1 MSIYENIVEIPVKMG
16 SHRFN
21 VTSAS
26 ESELKCS
33 ELIDIVIAKC
43 RLYGSDRLAKT
54 YAVYESLNGV
64 ERRVS
69 RREDIV
75 KLVSNNQVEFVVR
88 KLTRVEKQ
96 VLKQQQQSSTSSSSS
111 NSSSQLVAKRCYR
124 KLRRINADETKRRE
138 LETAR
143 IEVYEDIDRD
153 ERIESG
159 LRERI
164 IENERV
170 LKEQSEKLVNL
181 EESILKRI
189 GQIKTDKPIQVKI
202 DFYCI

>member
-21 VTSAS
+21 VTSVS

-43 RLYGSDRLAKT
+43 RLYGSDRLTKT

-96 VLKQQQQSSTSSSSS
+96 VLKQQQQQSSTSSSSS
-111 NSSSQLVAKRCYR
+111 DSSSKLVAKRCYR
-124 KLRRINADETKRRE
+124 KLRRMNADETKRRE

-189 GQIKTDKPIQVKI
+189 GQIKTDKPIQVKVG
-202 DFYCI
+202 Y

>member
-21 VTSAS
+21 VTSSS

-43 RLYGSDRLAKT
+43 RLYGSDRLTKT

-75 KLVSNNQVEFVVR
+75 KLVASNNQVEFVVR

-111 NSSSQLVAKRCYR
+111 DSSSKLVAKRCYR
-124 KLRRINADETKRRE
+124 KLRRMNADETKRRE

-202 DFYCI
+202 GY